1 MRYNDEHKDKTRQ
14 DLVRVAARQM
24 RAKGP
29 AGVSI
34 AKLMA
39 SLGLT
44 HGGFYA
50 HFPSKDALIA
60 AAIEAMFA
68 DVARR
73 RTATIGT
80 IPPSQALAVFID
92 QYLSS
97 EHRDRRDRG
106 CPIAALMGTADQ
118 MPSAARTAFD
128 QGYGGL
134 VHLVAGLIDEGTT
147 PDRQALATSIVSEI
161 VGGLTLARAMS
172 DPSCADQVLAQ
183 TRNSVRMRL
192 GILNLTMETI

>member
-1 MRYNDEHKDKTRQ
+1 MRYSDEHKDKTRQ

-34 AKLMA
+34 AQLMA

-73 RTATIGT
+73 RADTLGT
-80 IPPSQALAVFID
+80 LPPSQALAVFID

-106 CPIAALMGTADQ
+106 CPIAALIGMADQ
-118 MPSAARTAFD
+118 MPSTARTAFD
-128 QGYGGL
+128 QGYERL
-134 VHLVAGLIDEGTT
+134 VDLVAGLIVQGTA

-161 VGGLTLARAMS
+161 VGGLTLARAIS
-172 DPSCADQVLAQ
+172 DPGCADQVLAQ
-183 TRNSVRMRL
+183 TRNSVRMRI
-192 GILNLTMETI
+192 GIADLTMETA